1 MRWVGHVALMGVRRG
16 ASRVSVGI
24 SGGNRP
30 FERRRF
36 RWDDN
41 IKMGLQEVGWASMDW
56 VYLAGDRDR
65 WRAVMNAVMNL
76 QVP

>member
-1 MRWVGHVALMGVRRG
+1 MGVRRG
-16 ASRVSVGI
+16 ASRVLVGI

-41 IKMGLQEVGWASMDW
+41 IKMGVQEVG
-56 VYLAGDRDR
+56 
-65 WRAVMNAVMNL
+65 
-76 QVP
+76 